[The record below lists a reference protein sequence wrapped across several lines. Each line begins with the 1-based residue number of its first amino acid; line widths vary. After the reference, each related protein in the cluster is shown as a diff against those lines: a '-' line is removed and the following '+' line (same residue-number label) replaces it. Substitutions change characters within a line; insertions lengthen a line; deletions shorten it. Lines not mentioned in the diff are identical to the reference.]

1 MSMFENGVT
10 KILIDGTYQGDYGTY
25 GFRLQ
30 ITSE

>member
-1 MSMFENGVT
+1 MFENGVT